1 MASST
6 VAPTRSNPPR
16 SNSKRKQSLDVDTI
30 QVKGKSSRAP
40 PIIISDNTD
49 DDSPRRVMTRISTT
63 GAPGTGGSNRLWD
76 RKGKASAQSDQ
87 GDFGSQDEVEEYDF
101 SMEVEE
107 DLEEGDASVDSI
119 EAEENIVEISSDDEE
134 SKEGFADRPWLDF
147 DDKMREQWEVMYA
160 TVTTHPIGNSWEITE
175 EYQKEKDAEM
185 LRYMEDFPLQR
196 WIVPQDQANQAYFR
210 LLERSRWRSLGIRI
224 YGRERIPEWIPD
236 SADAARLQQA
246 LNIPRE
252 KYLREP
258 ALQPQ
263 PTYAQ
268 TGPSAQPSPALHQQ
282 QPQHHPQQLPP
293 QLRTQHCP
301 SSATTHQHHSPASN
315 TNAHGPQLVG
325 APPQGHTQVLPHH
338 NSALPHHGP
347 RPTQAQMLARGPPA
361 PPPQQRYPLP
371 PPQISVPSQPHA
383 QPMAVHPGQPGHPQ
397 YAHPGMGRP
406 VGPPQ
411 QMAYVIPQPYG
422 GNMTSPTN
430 FPHVEHPKP
439 MRPRAKKESPIATTP
454 PPPPPTPP
462 YELRQKP
469 KERVGKNAP
478 RKGARRQAEAEE
490 FPWTRQIDFAAEK
503 AQATWDDS
511 VYDPVALREMVAT
524 RLRNVAIIDELDAKV
539 QEQQR
544 IARANKKKR
553 GQDPSSDVE
562 APPAPGEKKKMQR
575 GQRKGES
582 GGDPYHSGAFAFA
595 SGEDTAKAHELG
607 FQVPDEA
614 IEAAELGK
622 LDVEG
627 QASLK
632 ICWNPGK
639 KGTTENL
646 EQVKFSVKD
655 TVVTRKQLKERLV
668 LTKRAAECIVDFC
681 PDLLWRGMLLR
692 ITSEAGYGN
701 KDVRDRFCYN
711 GCYCDKATI
720 TKRISAALGQKQV
733 QPKSKGYGPGEWE
746 WYDENVK
753 DFSKYID
760 YFGKRHSHRNMLKI
774 QMQGEKRKMA
784 AKQVLYA
791 GTPKKGD
798 SLSSSAEDEAAPSRK
813 RQRLDKSGNAGE
825 ESEDDNAEDEINGV
839 DDGHESDASDDVVSL
854 QDSDILDELD
864 D

>member
-1 MASST
+1 MM
-6 VAPTRSNPPR
+6 P
-16 SNSKRKQSLDVDTI
+16 
-30 QVKGKSSRAP
+30 
-40 PIIISDNTD
+40 
-49 DDSPRRVMTRISTT
+49 
-63 GAPGTGGSNRLWD
+63 
-76 RKGKASAQSDQ
+76 
-87 GDFGSQDEVEEYDF
+87 
-101 SMEVEE
+101 
-107 DLEEGDASVDSI
+107 
-119 EAEENIVEISSDDEE
+119 
-134 SKEGFADRPWLDF
+134 
-147 DDKMREQWEVMYA
+147 
-160 TVTTHPIGNSWEITE
+160 
-175 EYQKEKDAEM
+175 
-185 LRYMEDFPLQR
+185 
-196 WIVPQDQANQAYFR
+196 
-210 LLERSRWRSLGIRI
+210 
-224 YGRERIPEWIPD
+224 
-236 SADAARLQQA
+236 
-246 LNIPRE
+246 
-252 KYLREP
+252 
-258 ALQPQ
+258 
-263 PTYAQ
+263 
-268 TGPSAQPSPALHQQ
+268 
-282 QPQHHPQQLPP
+282 
-293 QLRTQHCP
+293 
-301 SSATTHQHHSPASN
+301 
-315 TNAHGPQLVG
+315 
-325 APPQGHTQVLPHH
+325 
-338 NSALPHHGP
+338 
-347 RPTQAQMLARGPPA
+347 
-361 PPPQQRYPLP
+361 
-371 PPQISVPSQPHA
+371 
-383 QPMAVHPGQPGHPQ
+383 
-397 YAHPGMGRP
+397 
-406 VGPPQ
+406 
-411 QMAYVIPQPYG
+411 
-422 GNMTSPTN
+422 PTN

-503 AQATWDDS
+503 ARATWDDS
-511 VYDPVALREMVAT
+511 VYDPVALREMDAT
-524 RLRNVAIIDELDAKV
+524 RARNVAIIDELDAKV
-539 QEQQR
+539 QVQQR

-553 GQDPSSDVE
+553 GAEPSSDVE
-562 APPAPGEKKKMQR
+562 PVPPPGEKKKMQR

-595 SGEDTAKAHELG
+595 SDDDAAKARDMG
-607 FQVPDEA
+607 FHIPDEA
-614 IEAAELGK
+614 IEAAEAGK

-646 EQVKFSVKD
+646 EQVKFSIKD
-655 TVVTRKQLKERLV
+655 TVATRKQLKERLV

-784 AKQVLYA
+784 VKQTLDES
-791 GTPKKGD
+791 TPKKD
-798 SLSSSAEDEAAPSRK
+798 ESPSSSVEDGADSSRK
-813 RQRLDKSGNAGE
+813 RRKLDKYDDAGE
-825 ESEDDNAEDEINGV
+825 ESEDDNMEDEVDGH
-839 DDGHESDASDDVVSL
+839 DDGHESDASDDAVSL
-854 QDSDILDELD
+854 QDSDILDEID